1 MTPRSNPPRQ
11 TRQHA
16 QHDDSSTFQRGT
28 PSNTR
33 LANIPKQAVEKA
45 FKSLKRNIS
54 PEDDDGEIQDGLN
67 VVWVEVH
74 RVLEQDP
81 KMKNKLAS
89 NDEFRDNLR
98 RKGEKPFFGSLRAM
112 AKNCD
117 TQGNKAWED
126 LFEDGGYIALFGSNH
141 SDCILCP
148 EVFLKQMQVPDV
160 GSSSKDITPAQEGTQ
175 SLQSLSTLL

>member
-1 MTPRSNPPRQ
+1 M
-11 TRQHA
+11 
-16 QHDDSSTFQRGT
+16 
-28 PSNTR
+28 
-33 LANIPKQAVEKA
+33 QAVDKA
-45 FKSLKRNIS
+45 FKSLRKSIS
-54 PEDDDGEIQDGLN
+54 PEDDDGEIQDSLDM
-67 VVWVEVH
+67 VWFAVH
-74 RVLEQDP
+74 RALEHDP
-81 KMKNKLAS
+81 KMKKLLAS

-98 RKGEKPFFGSLRAM
+98 RKGEKPFFDSLRAM

-148 EVFLKQMQVPDV
+148 EVFFKQLQVPDV